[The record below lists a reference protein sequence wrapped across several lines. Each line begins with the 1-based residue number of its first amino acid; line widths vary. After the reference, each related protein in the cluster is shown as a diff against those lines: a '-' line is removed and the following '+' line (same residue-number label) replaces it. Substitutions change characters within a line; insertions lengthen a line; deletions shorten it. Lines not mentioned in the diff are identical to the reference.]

1 MRSLTKI
8 LLTGAL
14 VLAGTALAE
23 AQQTT
28 CTRIGNMVQCN
39 TMPSSPYVGQPSGPG
54 ETLRSFSDTYLRARE
69 QFSREDESA
78 ARTELL
84 RQQTELLRRQNEQ
97 RQAPAPPAAPP
108 ARGGKS
114 PEQAASYCY
123 EQVKKMGFNS
133 RDIEDRWWEDCTSQF
148 RQQIGGRP

>member
-23 AQQTT
+23 AQQTI
-28 CTRIGNMVQCN
+28 CTRIGNMVTCN
-39 TMPSSPYVGQPSGPG
+39 TPTYPSGQPGG
-54 ETLRSFSDTYLRARE
+54 AGAALGGFADTFLRMQEA
-69 QFSREDESA
+69 QPPVVII
-78 ARTELL
+78 
-84 RQQTELLRRQNEQ
+84 QP
-97 RQAPAPPAAPP
+97 QAPPPATPP

-133 RDIEDRWWEDCTSQF
+133 RDIEDRSWEDCMGQF